1 MMKTFW
7 KVKLRYF
14 AEKGRKPTAHIGF
27 LNAENK
33 PENTFKRKPH
43 FDEYEDFF
51 DNYDD
56 AKAFAQNVEIN
67 GRKTTMDKVTAKEI
81 NIDVNGYSFLCIFG
95 EHINGGF
102 LAMPNWKICVELS
115 ADANDFAYN
124 SDQIYMSIQHI
135 KEFNGYYEK
144 IADTLADEIR
154 KEGY

>member
-1 MMKTFW
+1 
-7 KVKLRYF
+7 
-14 AEKGRKPTAHIGF
+14 
-27 LNAENK
+27 
-33 PENTFKRKPH
+33 
-43 FDEYEDFF
+43 
-51 DNYDD
+51 
-56 AKAFAQNVEIN
+56 
-67 GRKTTMDKVTAKEI
+67 MDKVTAKEI

-102 LAMPNWKICVELS
+102 LAIPNWNICVELS